1 MRNRWGKFTFLCCL
15 SLLWGACGSKL
26 ITAEKFTDYVKPNI
40 GTAHSRWFFYTPAAV
55 PFGMA
60 KPAPSTNGHE
70 GNKSGW
76 EAVGYDTR
84 HTSIEG
90 FANFHEFQIGGIVCA
105 PTTGTL
111 KTVPG
116 ALNSS
121 NEGYRSAF
129 DKKEEFATGG
139 YYSVLLKDYG
149 IKAELTA
156 TKRVAFHRYTYPA
169 NKEGHLIFDIGNEQ
183 GESGKVSDAQVKV
196 NPDGSIEGW
205 VTTLPEYVK
214 KYQKGASLSMYF
226 YAVLDQSPV
235 VGGTFIGKNQQ
246 PGKKEVNGKGAGV
259 YLTFAAGSEKK
270 VVNIKIGLS
279 YTSVANAKNN
289 LEKEAAELSFDQAKE
304 NALATWEEH
313 LGRIAV
319 ETNIKADKIKFYT
332 GLYHALLGRGLA
344 SDVNGAYPKN
354 DGKIGQITMVENGQP
369 IHQHYN
375 TDAIWGAFW
384 NLTQL
389 WSIAYPE
396 YLQDWVQSQLLI
408 YKDAGWLGDGIAAS
422 RYVSG
427 VGTNYISLVAAAAYN
442 SGLRNFDVDL
452 GYQAALKNELDW
464 HNRPA
469 GAGKAD
475 LKAFVERGFIPFDES
490 YNWLDFPEGSHFGVS
505 HSLEY
510 SFSSYAVAQW
520 AKALGKKE
528 DYDKLML
535 LSQNWKKSFDP
546 ETQFIRPRRLN
557 GKFLENF
564 NPKEAWRGFQEGNA
578 WQYTF
583 YVPHAPE
590 ELVKMLGADIFNN
603 RLDSIF
609 IRSQQTLFGGGAE
622 VNAFAGVKSYY
633 NHGNQPSLHMSWL
646 FNFSGKPRLTQK
658 WTRAICNEFYGTNS
672 VHGYGYGQDEDQ
684 GQLGAWYVMSAMGL
698 FDVKGL
704 TEQIP
709 TLQYGSPLFDKIT
722 IKSPGKQPFIIK
734 TNNNSVK
741 NIYVHSAKLNGVLL
755 NGVHIPFSEIHKG
768 GHLLLEM
775 GD

>member
-1 MRNRWGKFTFLCCL
+1 MRNKWSRFTFLWCL
-15 SLLWGACGSKL
+15 SLLWGACGSES
-26 ITAEKFTDYVKPNI
+26 IIAEKLTDYVQLNI

-76 EAVGYDTR
+76 EAVGYDSR

-116 ALNSS
+116 ALDSS

-129 DKKEEFATGG
+129 DKKDEFATSG
-139 YYSVLLKDYG
+139 YYSVFLKDYG

-169 NKEGHLIFDIGNEQ
+169 NKEGHLIFDIGNQQ
-183 GESGKVSDAQVKV
+183 GESGKVSDAKVKI
-196 NPDGSIEGW
+196 NADGSIEGW

-226 YAVLDQSPV
+226 YAVPDQSPV
-235 VGGTFIGKNQQ
+235 ATGTFIGKVQQ
-246 PGKKEVNGKGAGV
+246 PDKKEVNGKGAGA

-289 LEKEAAELSFDQAKE
+289 LQKEAADLSFDKAKE
-304 NALATWEEH
+304 NALTTWEEH

-319 ETNIKADKIKFYT
+319 DKIKFYT

-354 DGKIGQITMVENGQP
+354 DGGIGQISLGENGQP
-369 IHQHYN
+369 IHHHYN

-452 GYQAALKNELDW
+452 GYKAALKNEIDW
-464 HNRPA
+464 QNRPA
-469 GAGKAD
+469 GAGKVD
-475 LKAFVERGFIPFDES
+475 LKAFLERGFIPFDES
-490 YNWLDFPEGSHFGVS
+490 YNWLDFPDGSHFGTS

-528 DYDKLML
+528 DYAKLMQ

-546 ETQFIRPRRLN
+546 ETQFIRPRRLRN
-557 GKFLENF
+557 SYLLYN
-564 NPKEAWRGFQEGNA
+564 
-578 WQYTF
+578 
-583 YVPHAPE
+583 
-590 ELVKMLGADIFNN
+590 M
-603 RLDSIF
+603 
-609 IRSQQTLFGGGAE
+609 E
-622 VNAFAGVKSYY
+622 VHY
-633 NHGNQPSLHMSWL
+633 L
-646 FNFSGKPRLTQK
+646 
-658 WTRAICNEFYGTNS
+658 
-672 VHGYGYGQDEDQ
+672 
-684 GQLGAWYVMSAMGL
+684 
-698 FDVKGL
+698 
-704 TEQIP
+704 
-709 TLQYGSPLFDKIT
+709 
-722 IKSPGKQPFIIK
+722 IK
-734 TNNNSVK
+734 
-741 NIYVHSAKLNGVLL
+741 
-755 NGVHIPFSEIHKG
+755 
-768 GHLLLEM
+768 
-775 GD
+775 